1 MKIPIYKC
9 PNCNKKM
16 IDKSYT
22 KMEEFY
28 HWEDEAFYY
37 QKVKH
42 EKFVC
47 EPCKIKYKDGKW
59 KIPKKYL
66 PTGKQIKTILFI
78 NNHLNMQIEPLTK
91 YQCWCDIKKYF
102 NEAKNT
108 PLHDDQYYLDLQE
121 YYGMDE
127 SDFY

>member
-16 IDKSYT
+16 KDESYA

-28 HWEDEAFYY
+28 HWEDEVFYY
-37 QKVKH
+37 QNVR
-42 EKFVC
+42 
-47 EPCKIKYKDGKW
+47 
-59 KIPKKYL
+59 L
-66 PTGKQIKTILFI
+66 LFI

-102 NEAKNT
+102 DEAKKT

-121 YYGMDE
+121 SYGMDE
-127 SDFY
+127 SYFF